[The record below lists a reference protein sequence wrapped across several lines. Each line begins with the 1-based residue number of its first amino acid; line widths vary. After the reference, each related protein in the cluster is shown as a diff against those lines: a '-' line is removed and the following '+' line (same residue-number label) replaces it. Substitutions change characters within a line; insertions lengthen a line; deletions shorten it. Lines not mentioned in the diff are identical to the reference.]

1 MENQNPVAQEQNDQG
16 LIVTLADLDLI
27 RQIIDL
33 AASRGA
39 FKGPELSDVGRVYNK
54 LSAFLDL
61 AAAQAQAE
69 QEAAN
74 PTPQDNSS
82 APSAEAPS
90 QGE

>member
-1 MENQNPVAQEQNDQG
+1 MENQNPVPQAQNGQD
-16 LIVTLADLDLI
+16 LIINLADLDLI

-33 AASRGA
+33 ATSRGA
-39 FKGPELSDVGRVYNK
+39 FKGPELSDIGRVYNK
-54 LSAFLDL
+54 LTAFLDL
-61 AAAQAQAE
+61 AVAQAQAE

-74 PTPQDNSS
+74 PAPQDNSS